1 MFSRK
6 RSMEKFQRITA
17 QPISKHLRGGKQCE
31 NRTEMENGEAQLE
44 LWRRGGIYRKLK
56 EVRLLLCMAKEK
68 GPGKAKGRGEKRK
81 RIWGG
86 EVKRKDMMLVTR

>member
-31 NRTEMENGEAQLE
+31 NRTEMENGKAQLE
-44 LWRRGGIYRKLK
+44 L
-56 EVRLLLCMAKEK
+56 
-68 GPGKAKGRGEKRK
+68 
-81 RIWGG
+81 
-86 EVKRKDMMLVTR
+86 